1 MLKTLYQ
8 QIKQYRT
15 AALLTPGFTALE
27 VLMDVLIPYVTAS
40 LIDKGIN
47 AGDMENVYFYGAI
60 MMGMALLSL
69 VFGILGG
76 RCSAYASTGFAAN
89 LRAAMYRNIQ
99 RMAFSDIDKYAT
111 SGLITRMTT
120 DVNAL
125 QSAFQQIMG
134 ISVRAPFKLLLSILM
149 CLVIDARLSLI
160 FLIAL
165 VILSFSLYHIISRV
179 ARLFQQVFVKYD
191 DLNQSVQENITG
203 IRLVKAFVREDYEN
217 AKFAKAAENLYKL
230 YVKAES
236 LMAWNHPIMNM
247 VVYGCIIALSWMGAH
262 YIVEGTLTT
271 GELTS
276 LFTYVMSILMSLMML
291 SMVFVMLT
299 QSAASAK
306 RVAEIIEEEPDI
318 VNPANGITT
327 IPDGSIEFRQVRF
340 DYKSKVE
347 GRRSKVEGQRPK
359 DEGRSSLLV
368 PPSSHHSSLLAPP
381 SSQSP
386 LSEGEGSGVRLPHK
400 RSALYNITFSIK
412 SGETIGVIGGTGSG
426 KSTLVNLI
434 SRLYDPREGEV
445 CVGGHNV
452 KDYDLTALRHA
463 VSVVLQ
469 QNILFSGTVLDNL
482 RWGNPDATLE
492 ECRYACQMAQADE
505 FVSQMPEGYDT
516 QIEQGGTN
524 VSGGQKQR
532 LCIARALLKHPKILV
547 LDDSTSACDTATDA
561 KIREAIHHQ
570 LPEMT
575 KIIIAQRILSVRDC
589 DRILVLDNGV
599 VTGFDTHDNLL
610 KTNTLYQE
618 INAIQHED
626 GGDFD
631 DKSLTPDPS
640 LSERGGTRK
649 EERGARN
656 EERLRVGER
665 SSGMGGATF
674 DLRPLK

>member
-1 MLKTLYQ
+1 MQRYRNSDITSKYFSENLLFLTFEFQNKFVPSQANMLKTLYQ

-340 DYKSKVE
+340 DYRSKDE
-347 GRRSKVEGQRPK
+347 GQRSKV
-359 DEGRSSLLV
+359 
-368 PPSSHHSSLLAPP
+368 
-381 SSQSP
+381 SP
-386 LSEGEGSGVRLPHK
+386 LLPHK

-516 QIEQGGTN
+516 RIEQGGTN

-575 KIIIAQRILSVRDC
+575 KIIIAQRILSVKDC

-640 LSERGGTRK
+640 PSERG
-649 EERGARN
+649 
-656 EERLRVGER
+656 
-665 SSGMGGATF
+665 
-674 DLRPLK
+674 D

>member
-1 MLKTLYQ
+1 
-8 QIKQYRT
+8 
-15 AALLTPGFTALE
+15 
-27 VLMDVLIPYVTAS
+27 MDVLIPYVTAS

-47 AGDMENVYFYGAI
+47 AGDMESVYFYGAV

-76 RCSAYASTGFAAN
+76 RCSAYAATGFAAN
-89 LRAAMYRNIQ
+89 LRSAMYRNIQ

-111 SGLITRMTT
+111 SGLVTRMTT

-327 IPDGSIEFRQVRF
+327 VPDGSIEFRGVRF
-340 DYKSKVE
+340 DYRSKDE
-347 GRRSKVEGQRPK
+347 GQRSKV
-359 DEGRSSLLV
+359 
-368 PPSSHHSSLLAPP
+368 
-381 SSQSP
+381 SP
-386 LSEGEGSGVRLPHK
+386 LLPHK
-400 RSALYNITFSIK
+400 RSALYNITFSVK

-469 QNILFSGTVLDNL
+469 QKILFSGTVLDNL

-505 FVSQMPEGYDT
+505 FVSQMPEGYNT
-516 QIEQGGTN
+516 RIEQGGTN

-618 INAIQHED
+618 INAIQTENI
-626 GGDFD
+626 GDFD
-631 DKSLTPDPS
+631 
-640 LSERGGTRK
+640 
-649 EERGARN
+649 A
-656 EERLRVGER
+656 
-665 SSGMGGATF
+665 
-674 DLRPLK
+674 